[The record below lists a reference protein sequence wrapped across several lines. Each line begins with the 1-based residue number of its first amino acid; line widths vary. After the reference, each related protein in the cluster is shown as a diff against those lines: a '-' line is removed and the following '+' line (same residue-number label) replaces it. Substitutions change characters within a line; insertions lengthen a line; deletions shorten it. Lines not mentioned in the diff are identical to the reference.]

1 MHIVILD
8 AGTLG
13 DDLSFEPL
21 RAHGTLTTYVSTA
34 PDEIAERLRDADVA
48 ILNKVKMNAETL
60 RGVDGLKLI
69 CVAATGYDNI
79 DLDYCREHGIAV
91 CNVPAYSTDSVAQ
104 ITAAMVLSL
113 TSHLTAFRDFV
124 HGGAYSE
131 GTTANR
137 LTPYYRE
144 LSSMTWGVVGG
155 GGIGTRVARIAEAMG
170 CRVLMC
176 RRKPDERFEQVD
188 IDTLCEQSDIVSL
201 HVPLTDETR
210 GMIDARRLEKMKDGA
225 ILVNV
230 ARGAVSDEEAV
241 ARAVESGKLGG
252 LGVDVYSTEPFRE
265 DHPFYRL
272 LSRENVCLT
281 PHMAWGSVESR
292 ERCLAVICE
301 NIRCFFEGN
310 SQNRVG
316 YHNAHIR
323 TPVSVDGFPPVLR

>member
-1 MHIVILD
+1 MNIVMLD

-13 DDLSFEPL
+13 DDLSLEPL
-21 RAHGTLTTYVSTA
+21 RAHGELTTYAFTA
-34 PDEIAERLRDADVA
+34 PDEIAERLRGAQVA

-60 RGVDGLKLI
+60 RGVTDLKLI

-79 DLDYCREHGIAV
+79 DLEYCRKQGIAV

-104 ITAAMVLSL
+104 ITVAMVLSL
-113 TSHLTAFRDFV
+113 TSHLTEFCKFV
-124 HGGAYSE
+124 HGGAYSD
-131 GTTANR
+131 GDIANR
-137 LTPYYRE
+137 LSPYYHE

-155 GGIGTRVARIAEAMG
+155 GGIGTRVAQIAKAMG

-210 GMIDARRLEKMKDGA
+210 GMIDAGRLEKMKDGA

-230 ARGAVSDEEAV
+230 ARGAVTDEEAV

-252 LGVDVYSTEPFRE
+252 LGVDVYSVEPFRK

-272 LSRENVCLT
+272 LSRDNVCLT

-292 ERCLAVICE
+292 VRCLGVICE
-301 NIRCFFEGN
+301 NIRCFFEGR
-310 SQNRVG
+310 SQNRV
-316 YHNAHIR
+316 
-323 TPVSVDGFPPVLR
+323 V

>member
-1 MHIVILD
+1 MNIAILD

-13 DDLSFEPL
+13 DDLSYDVL
-21 RAHGTLTTYVSTA
+21 RKHGTVTAYTHTA
-34 PDEIAERLRDADVA
+34 PEQVAERLNGVQVA
-48 ILNKVKMNAETL
+48 VVNKIKMNAATL
-60 RGVDGLKLI
+60 NGVTDLKLI

-79 DLDYCREHGIAV
+79 DLTYCKEHGIAV

-113 TSHLTAFRDFV
+113 TSHLTEFRNFV
-124 HGGAYSE
+124 HDGEYSE
-131 GTTANR
+131 GAIANR
-137 LTPYYRE
+137 LTPYYHE

-155 GGIGTRVARIAEAMG
+155 GGIGTRVAQIAKAMG

-176 RRKPDERFEQVD
+176 RRKPDDRFEQVD

-210 GMIDARRLEKMKDGA
+210 HMINADRLNKMKDGA

-230 ARGAVSDEEAV
+230 ARGAVTDEEAV
-241 ARAVESGKLGG
+241 AQAVENGKLGG
-252 LGVDVYSTEPFRE
+252 LGVDVYSTEPFRP

-272 LSRENVCLT
+272 LSRQNVCLT

-292 ERCLAVICE
+292 VRCLAVIGE
-301 NIRCFFEGN
+301 NIRRFFDGTA
-310 SQNRVG
+310 QNRIV
-316 YHNAHIR
+316 
-323 TPVSVDGFPPVLR
+323 

>member
-1 MHIVILD
+1 MNIVILD

-13 DDLSFEPL
+13 DDLSLDPL
-21 RAHGTLTTYVSTA
+21 RVHGTLTTYAFTA
-34 PDEIAERLRDADVA
+34 PDEIAERLRGADVA
-48 ILNKVKMNAETL
+48 ILNKVKMNADTL
-60 RGVDGLKLI
+60 RGVTDLKLI

-79 DLDYCREHGIAV
+79 DLDYCKQHGIAV

-113 TSHLTAFRDFV
+113 TSHLTEFRNFV
-124 HGGAYSE
+124 HDGSYSK
-131 GTTANR
+131 GNVANR
-137 LTPYYRE
+137 LTPYYHE

-155 GGIGTRVARIAEAMG
+155 GGIGTRVAQIAKAMG

-176 RRKPDERFEQVD
+176 RRKPDDRFEQVD
-188 IDTLCEQSDIVSL
+188 IDTLCEQADIVSL
-201 HVPLTDETR
+201 HVPLTAETR
-210 GMIDARRLEKMKDGA
+210 HLIDERRLSMMKDGA

-230 ARGAVSDEEAV
+230 ARGAVTDEQAV

-252 LGVDVYSTEPFRE
+252 LGVDVYSTEPFYE

-272 LSRENVCLT
+272 LSRDNVCLT

-292 ERCLAVICE
+292 ERCLTVICG

-310 SQNRVG
+310 SQNRV
-316 YHNAHIR
+316 
-323 TPVSVDGFPPVLR
+323 V